1 MRTVARTGIGVAM
14 DRRTAKRLYGWG
26 FVIRALVG
34 FLAYALTIYGD
45 LPIVEDARF
54 YEQIGYEVAE
64 DWLSGKS
71 VDFDSLPEGAQ
82 TARLLVT
89 AIAAFYFVTG
99 GVRALPVLL
108 VVYSAVTALVPIYV
122 YRVARALDAP
132 ETAARRAGWLV
143 TLSPAFVFWSG
154 SLYKEGLTL
163 LLLSIAAYHT
173 LRFNRAGRHARSAG
187 WCCAWWHCGGYGST
201 SPSCWPW
208 RRA

>member
-1 MRTVARTGIGVAM
+1 MTSVGKRATRTVTRSGTGVAIV
-14 DRRTAKRLYGWG
+14 RRTARRLYGWA

-71 VDFDSLPEGAQ
+71 VDFNSLPEGVQ

-89 AIAAFYFVTG
+89 AIAVFYFVTG

-132 ETAARRAGWLV
+132 ESVGRRAGWLSV
-143 TLSPAFVFWSG
+143 
-154 SLYKEGLTL
+154 
-163 LLLSIAAYHT
+163 
-173 LRFNRAGRHARSAG
+173 
-187 WCCAWWHCGGYGST
+187 GST
-201 SPSCWPW
+201 PSLSACLPITV
-208 RRA
+208 RSGRPLARAVRM